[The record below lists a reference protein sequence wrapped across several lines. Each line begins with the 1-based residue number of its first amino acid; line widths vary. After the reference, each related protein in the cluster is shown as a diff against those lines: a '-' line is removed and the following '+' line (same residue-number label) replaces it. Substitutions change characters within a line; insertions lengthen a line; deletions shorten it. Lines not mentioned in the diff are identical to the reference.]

1 MKRILCI
8 IIVAAC
14 LLLAACTEASV
25 SVGESLETAPTSSS
39 SAASSSS
46 TAARTSSQAAVT
58 STAAISST
66 AAVSVPVTSTSAKP
80 PKTTAPIKLPT
91 VDNPSQTGYLSPL
104 TGLPIRAE
112 LVGKRPVAV
121 MVNNIKASM
130 PQLGISNADIVYECL
145 AEGGIT
151 RLMCLFLDYEDLG
164 TIGSV
169 RSARD
174 YYLDLAQI
182 HDAVFIHA
190 GGSEL
195 AYSQI
200 KSRKIDAL
208 DGVRTTVSGVF
219 WRDPDRLATM
229 SREHTM
235 VTNGEKIAYG
245 IAKKKYRTENYEGFT
260 PSYRFYSAPTA
271 IDGKSASYIKIPNSS
286 SYVAELSYNS
296 ELGLY
301 LKNQFGKPHIDATTN
316 TQLGF
321 TNVIVL
327 YTHQQKVDSYG
338 RIAVDITGT
347 GKGYYLY
354 GGKAVSITWT
364 RSDRDGGISLFNADG
379 TPLYINC
386 GKSYISIASESI
398 YTKTVIK

>member
-1 MKRILCI
+1 
-8 IIVAAC
+8 
-14 LLLAACTEASV
+14 
-25 SVGESLETAPTSSS
+25 
-39 SAASSSS
+39 
-46 TAARTSSQAAVT
+46 
-58 STAAISST
+58 
-66 AAVSVPVTSTSAKP
+66 
-80 PKTTAPIKLPT
+80 
-91 VDNPSQTGYLSPL
+91 
-104 TGLPIRAE
+104 
-112 LVGKRPVAV
+112 
-121 MVNNIKASM
+121 M
-130 PQLGISNADIVYECL
+130 PQVGISNADIVYECL

-151 RLMCLFLDYEDLG
+151 RLMCLFLDYENLG
-164 TIGSV
+164 TVGSV

-182 HDAVFIHA
+182 HDALFIHA
-190 GGSEL
+190 GGSDL

-219 WRDPDRLATM
+219 WRDADRLATM

-245 IAKKKYRTENYEGFT
+245 IAKKKYRTETYDGFT
-260 PSYRFYSAPTA
+260 SSYNFYSAPTA
-271 IDGKSASYIKIPNSS
+271 LEGKGASYIKIPNSS
-286 SYVAELSYNS
+286 SYVAELNYNS
-296 ELGLY
+296 QLGLY
-301 LKNQFGKPHIDATTN
+301 LKDQFGKAHIDATTN

-327 YTHQQKVDSYG
+327 YTHQEKVDSYG
-338 RIAVDITGT
+338 RISVDITGN

-354 GGKAVSITWT
+354 GGRYVPITWS
-364 RSDRDGGISLFNADG
+364 RSDRDGGISLFNEDG

-398 YTKTVIK
+398 YSKTVIK